1 MTLQMINYY
10 IENSDSL
17 DASSLQ
23 VIEEAERKYPY
34 FQTLKLLKL
43 KNLANVRSL
52 RLSKELS
59 KNIAYFT
66 DRKHL
71 LTVLNNEEFLW
82 IKLLK
87 QDIEK
92 NNSKENLNDSFA
104 LIELFLS
111 RINDSSLSDTLPY
124 EIEGLSEV
132 KEEVTSDLLKEIEE
146 KPDMKVDNADE
157 DTQLQMINNFLNV
170 EHETLVKSLI
180 PEQTLNY
187 VADVSTN
194 KEIKDEMFLTESL
207 AKIYIKQKKYGKAL
221 EIIKKLSL
229 KYPEKNV
236 YFADQIRFL
245 EIIISN
251 IKTK

>member
-1 MTLQMINYY
+1 M
-10 IENSDSL
+10 
-17 DASSLQ
+17 
-23 VIEEAERKYPY
+23 
-34 FQTLKLLKL
+34 
-43 KNLANVRSL
+43 
-52 RLSKELS
+52 
-59 KNIAYFT
+59 
-66 DRKHL
+66 
-71 LTVLNNEEFLW
+71 
-82 IKLLK
+82 
-87 QDIEK
+87 
-92 NNSKENLNDSFA
+92 
-104 LIELFLS
+104 
-111 RINDSSLSDTLPY
+111 PY

>member
-1 MTLQMINYY
+1 MINYY

-187 VADVSTN
+187 VAD
-194 KEIKDEMFLTESL
+194 EIGR
-207 AKIYIKQKKYGKAL
+207 AH
-221 EIIKKLSL
+221 
-229 KYPEKNV
+229 V
-236 YFADQIRFL
+236 
-245 EIIISN
+245 
-251 IKTK
+251 

>member
-1 MTLQMINYY
+1 MINYY

>member
-92 NNSKENLNDSFA
+92 NNSKESLNDSFA

-132 KEEVTSDLLKEIEE
+132 KEEVASDLLKEIEE